1 MASSSSVPE
10 TSSSVRVD
18 NPLNPLDLPP
28 IATLGKSLIVTGDV
42 MNFNFC
48 TLKIHPE
55 RMVDFESLKANDF
68 DIEDLF
74 IKQGW
79 KRYFKMLNGPIYS
92 RLVKEFWMK
101 AQV

>member
-1 MASSSSVPE
+1 MATSSSVPE
-10 TSSSVRVD
+10 TSSSTPATQL

-55 RMVDFESLKANDF
+55 RMVDFESFKVNDF

-74 IKQGW
+74 VKQGW
-79 KRYFKMLNGPIYS
+79 K
-92 RLVKEFWMK
+92 
-101 AQV
+101 